1 MSEPSKL
8 GFIGLG
14 VMGEP
19 MCRHLG
25 RKSGLPVIAYDLRP
39 GPLERLRGDGVRRAA
54 SVPELAAE
62 ADIVFLSLPGGKE
75 VRQLCDGVRGLVALA
90 RSGQTIVDLGTSPVS
105 LARELAKRFG
115 AKGADFADAPVARTR
130 EAAQQGTLSVMVGA
144 SEPVFRRIEPLLR
157 CFAAEITRCGEVGAG
172 QVVKIINNMVL
183 FQTGVALAEAL
194 ALARKS
200 GVDGALLFQTLAKG
214 SADSFALRNHG
225 MNAMLPGVFPE
236 PAFSAEYAL
245 KDLSYALEMAG
256 EVGIQLRGAELAGD
270 ILRETVA
277 QGNGRRY
284 WPVLLEA
291 IARSR

>member
-39 GPLERLRGDGVRRAA
+39 EPLERLRGDGVRRMA

-62 ADIVFLSLPGGKE
+62 ADMVFLSLPGGKE
-75 VRQLCDGVRGLVALA
+75 VRQLCDGARGLVALA

-194 ALARKS
+194 TLARKS

-225 MNAMLPGVFPE
+225 MKAMLPGVFPE

-256 EVGIQLRGAELAGD
+256 EVGTQLRGAELAGQM
-270 ILRETVA
+270 LRETIA